1 VSVLADEKE
10 KETHEEQEVQRMDA
24 WEFFWG
30 RRPRSEEEEIEEE

>member
-1 VSVLADEKE
+1 MADKKE
-10 KETHEEQEVQRMDA
+10 NANREEQEFRPVDA

>member
-1 VSVLADEKE
+1 MFGLADNKE
-10 KETHEEQEVQRMDA
+10 NETRDEQESQRVDA